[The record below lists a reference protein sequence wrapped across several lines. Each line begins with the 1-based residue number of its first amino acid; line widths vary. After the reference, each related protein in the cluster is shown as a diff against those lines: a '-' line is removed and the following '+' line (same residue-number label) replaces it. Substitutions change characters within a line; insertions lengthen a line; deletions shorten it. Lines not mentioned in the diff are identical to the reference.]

1 METETILCTMQFLH
15 YIFDGD
21 FQREN
26 YVVGNKAIRM
36 KNVEHYSAGIF
47 QNQVNEQRIYI

>member
-1 METETILCTMQFLH
+1 MQFLH